1 MPQAVLIGPPG
12 SGKSSVGRA
21 LSRTTQLTF
30 SDTDHLVEQRAGKKI
45 AEIFVED
52 GEATFRELEASV
64 VEQALTE
71 ESGILSLGGGSI
83 LNEKS
88 QILLRE
94 CGALIVFLEVG
105 IGQAAPRIGFNQ
117 DRPMLLINPRQTWL
131 KLMEERLPIYQSLA
145 DVTISTDSK
154 KPQEVAE
161 QIAEILKV
169 RLG

>member
-30 SDTDHLVEQRAGKKI
+30 SDTDHLIEQRAGKKI

-52 GEATFRELEASV
+52 GEAKFRELEANV
-64 VEQALTE
+64 VEQALAE

-88 QILLRE
+88 QTLLRE

-145 DVTISTDSK
+145 DVTISTNSK

>member
-1 MPQAVLIGPPG
+1 MPKVVLIGPPG

-21 LSRTTQLTF
+21 LARLTGLSH
-30 SDTDHLVEQRAGKKI
+30 SDTDSLIETKAKKKI

-52 GEATFRELEASV
+52 GEQLFRVLEADV
-64 VEQALTE
+64 VAQALKE
-71 ESGILSLGGGSI
+71 EAGVLSLGGGSVI
-83 LNEKS
+83 DSATQE
-88 QILLRE
+88 LLRSSD
-94 CGALIVFLEVG
+94 ALIVFLEVG

-145 DVTISTDSK
+145 KVTFSTDSK

-161 QIAEILKV
+161 EIAAILEV
-169 RLG
+169 SHG

>member
-21 LSRTTQLTF
+21 LSRTTHLTF
-30 SDTDHLVEQRAGKKI
+30 SDTDHLIEQRAGKKI

-52 GEATFRELEASV
+52 GEAKFRELEANV
-64 VEQALTE
+64 VEQALAE

-145 DVTISTDSK
+145 DVTISTNSK